1 MKLTGITIPGYR
13 FDKTGKLVKSTKG
26 MSVCRVI
33 AQKKSKRVRVVKTG
47 TANAGPR

>member
-1 MKLTGITIPGYR
+1 MKHTGITLPGYR

-26 MSVCRVI
+26 MSVSRVI

-47 TANAGPR
+47 TAHVGPK